1 MHARAR
7 PCGCHAIWRSAHN
20 RVLQEI
26 TDPRGWSTANAMARL
41 CRARASLLRPV
52 GSVQLRPSS
61 ISAHDT
67 RRSARLGGLRTACAG
82 VCEAL
87 LAACGLYSLYRV
99 PGVYA
104 GQHTCMSTLWLGRQ
118 RACRDAPVVAVERAA
133 RLEIIICSWRQC
145 MMSTTPNRPV
155 AGCTDSL
162 RVPEMCPERFS
173 PRRATW
179 EKNSPPATT
188 QPCTAAEGSSNN
200 IYKL

>member
-1 MHARAR
+1 M
-7 PCGCHAIWRSAHN
+7 
-20 RVLQEI
+20 LQEI
-26 TDPRGWSTANAMARL
+26 TDPRRWPTANDMTRL
-41 CRARASLLRPV
+41 CRARESLLRPV

-87 LAACGLYSLYRV
+87 LAACGLCSLYTV

-104 GQHTCMSTLWLGRQ
+104 GQHTCMSTLCLGRQ

-162 RVPEMCPERFS
+162 RVPEMCPERFC
-173 PRRATW
+173 PGRATW
-179 EKNSPPATT
+179 MKKVTPAASR
-188 QPCTAAEGSSNN
+188 PCNLTESYA
-200 IYKL
+200 YPYY

>member
-1 MHARAR
+1 M
-7 PCGCHAIWRSAHN
+7 
-20 RVLQEI
+20 LLEI
-26 TDPRGWSTANAMARL
+26 TDPRRWPTANDVARL

-61 ISAHDT
+61 IFAHDT
-67 RRSARLGGLRTACAG
+67 RRSARPGGLRTACAG
-82 VCEAL
+82 VCEAVP
-87 LAACGLYSLYRV
+87 AICGLCSLYTV

-104 GQHTCMSTLWLGRQ
+104 GRHTCMTTLFIGRH
-118 RACRDAPVVAVERAA
+118 RACRGAPAVAVERAA

-173 PRRATW
+173 PRRAT
-179 EKNSPPATT
+179 
-188 QPCTAAEGSSNN
+188 
-200 IYKL
+200 